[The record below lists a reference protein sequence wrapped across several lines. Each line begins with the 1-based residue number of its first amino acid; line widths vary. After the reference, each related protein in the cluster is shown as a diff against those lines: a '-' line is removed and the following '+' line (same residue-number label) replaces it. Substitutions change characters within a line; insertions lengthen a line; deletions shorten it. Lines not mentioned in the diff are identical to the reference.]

1 MGLRGLLSGTRA
13 KPAREKKTD
22 AVLDPFEGIEAGL
35 PQPEAPR
42 YEPGTWPIDRLD
54 VLEAL
59 WGRGN
64 LIPGSHDFVSGLIN
78 VCSLTSAKTMLDIGA
93 GLGGAS
99 RAMVKKFGVWLVG
112 LDREEILAS
121 EANRR
126 SLSQSMD
133 KKAIFF
139 ACDPETLSLKP
150 SAYDAILC
158 RQVMSTVQNRENLF
172 NQFAEA
178 LKPSA
183 HLVIYDFVQGAAKG
197 NAEVLKALWENEI
210 PKLQLQRPQQI
221 ANALKERNFLI
232 HVAEDVTAAYREM
245 VLEAWSR
252 YCDALK
258 PGAVKG
264 LTAEI
269 VLDECQR
276 WVTRVAALDCGAMKV
291 YRFHA
296 TNSSEKKKGSVATL
310 SDWKY

>member
-1 MGLRGLLSGTRA
+1 MGLRGLLTGARA
-13 KPAREKKTD
+13 KQGRGNKQD
-22 AVLDPFEGIEAGL
+22 AVLDPFEGIEDAV
-35 PQPEAPR
+35 PPPEAPH
-42 YEPGTWPIDRLD
+42 YQPGTWPIDRLD

-64 LIPGSHDFVSGLIN
+64 LIPGSHDFVAGLMN
-78 VCSLTSAKTMLDIGA
+78 VCALSSAKTMLDLGA

-112 LDREEILAS
+112 LDREDILAS

-126 SLSQSMD
+126 SLSRNMD
-133 KKAIFF
+133 KKAVFF
-139 ACDPETLSLKP
+139 ACDPETLRLKP

-158 RQVMSTVQNRENLF
+158 RQVLSTVQDKENLF
-172 NQFAEA
+172 NQLAEA

-197 NAEVLKALWENEI
+197 HAEVLKTLWATEI
-210 PKLQLQRPQQI
+210 PKMQLQRPQQI

-232 HVAEDVTAAYREM
+232 HVAEDATAAYREM
-245 VLEAWSR
+245 ALGAWIA

-258 PGAVKG
+258 PGTMKG
-264 LTAEI
+264 LAAEV
-269 VLDECQR
+269 VLEECRR
-276 WVTRVAALDCGAMKV
+276 WVNRVAALDCGAVKV

>member
-1 MGLRGLLSGTRA
+1 VGLRGLLSGTRA
-13 KPAREKKTD
+13 KPGHEKKTV
-22 AVLDPFEGIEAGL
+22 AADPFKGIERDL
-35 PQPEAPR
+35 PPSAVPR
-42 YEPGTWPIDRLD
+42 YEPGTWPVDRLD
-54 VLEAL
+54 VLESL

-64 LIPGSHDFVSGLIN
+64 LIPGSHDFVSSLMN
-78 VCSLTSAKTMLDIGA
+78 VCALSSAKTMLDLGA

-112 LDREEILAS
+112 LDREDILMS

-126 SLSQSMD
+126 SISQDME
-133 KKAIFF
+133 KKALFY
-139 ACDPETLSLKP
+139 ACDPETLRLKP
-150 SAYDAILC
+150 SSYDAILC
-158 RQVMSTVQNRENLF
+158 RQMLSTVQDKENLF
-172 NQFAEA
+172 TQFAEA

-183 HLVIYDFVQGAAKG
+183 HLVIYDFVQGSVKG
-197 NAEVLKALWENEI
+197 HAEILKKLWDTEI

-232 HVAEDVTAAYREM
+232 HVAEDVTEAYREM
-245 VLEAWSR
+245 VLGAWVAYR
-252 YCDALK
+252 DALK

-264 LTAEI
+264 QAAEI

-276 WVTRVAALDCGAMKV
+276 WVTRMGALECGAMKV

-296 TNSSEKKKGSVATL
+296 TNSAEKKKGSVATL